1 MYSGCNKTYLVQSK
15 LFVHLRMHFGIKP
28 FVCHFCAKSFNEKGN
43 LQTHLRIHTNERP
56 YKCNQCTKAFKTEG
70 QLKEHIFSHC
80 PDKPFQCPFC
90 LHFFKRKGVLKTH
103 MLLHRSCPE
112 YLAKSDLYEEIVE
125 KMNKKNF
132 SCENN
137 YTINSNFSN
146 DSSKGS
152 TTLSPVLPK
161 LKEDKSFENLEISG
175 KNENEKNY
183 EEKKDLN
190 LNLNFGN
197 NAYNFFEK
205 FHINENDGNFM
216 KDENSFNDE
225 IEDINSIEYID
236 PVFQGN
242 DWCNNEII
250 FD

>member
-1 MYSGCNKTYLVQSK
+1 
-15 LFVHLRMHFGIKP
+15 
-28 FVCHFCAKSFNEKGN
+28 
-43 LQTHLRIHTNERP
+43 
-56 YKCNQCTKAFKTEG
+56 
-70 QLKEHIFSHC
+70 
-80 PDKPFQCPFC
+80 
-90 LHFFKRKGVLKTH
+90 
-103 MLLHRSCPE
+103 
-112 YLAKSDLYEEIVE
+112 
-125 KMNKKNF
+125 MNKKNF

-152 TTLSPVLPK
+152 TTLSPVLSK
-161 LKEDKSFENLEISG
+161 LKEANNFENFEISG

-190 LNLNFGN
+190 LNFGN
-197 NAYNFFEK
+197 NPYNFCEK

-236 PVFQGN
+236 TLNQGN
-242 DWCNNEII
+242 WFNNEVL
-250 FD
+250 FGDN